1 MNAKG
6 LTVVVSA
13 LVGIAALVIA
23 VIAVGSVPLGAD
35 KVHLTQAQ
43 YAQRTAAADQLDARI
58 RALASDVPP
67 DLPAVPARL
76 TQDGTANATA
86 ALPPVSGPSSLP
98 IPTPQTPSADDGDHD
113 EDHHS
118 DHDDDHDEG
127 EAQHGEADD

>member
-67 DLPAVPARL
+67 DLPEVPARL
-76 TQDGTANATA
+76 SDDGTTNVTA
-86 ALPPVSGPSSLP
+86 AIPPASSP
-98 IPTPQTPSADDGDHD
+98 GSMPASAPQAPSAYDEDDDDGGDYGDHEER
-113 EDHHS
+113 EDGHGE
-118 DHDDDHDEG
+118 DDD
-127 EAQHGEADD
+127 